1 MKVEDIMTREV
12 ITLCEDDT
20 LRDAINSVQRN
31 HIRHIPIVDGKRL
44 IGVVSDRDI
53 KRATPSLY
61 SGISQEKFNEMI
73 SELSLSR
80 VMTRDPFSISSDTSI
95 KEVVQL
101 MISKK
106 YGALPVVDS
115 GELVGIVTGI
125 DCLRVLERML

>member
-1 MKVEDIMTREV
+1 
-12 ITLCEDDT
+12 
-20 LRDAINSVQRN
+20 
-31 HIRHIPIVDGKRL
+31 
-44 IGVVSDRDI
+44 
-53 KRATPSLY
+53 
-61 SGISQEKFNEMI
+61 
-73 SELSLSR
+73 
-80 VMTRDPFSISSDTSI
+80 MTRDPISISSDISI